1 MTNIRYLLSYKVTED
16 KSFSMIIPEDSSDLL
31 TVSFVNYEESYSG
44 CNESGYESF
53 CGQES
58 SGELS
63 FFHLNMACSTN
74 KF

>member
-1 MTNIRYLLSYKVTED
+1 
-16 KSFSMIIPEDSSDLL
+16 MIIPEDLSDLL
-31 TVSFVNYEESYSG
+31 TVSFVDYEDSYSG

-63 FFHLNMACSTN
+63 FFHLNVACSTN